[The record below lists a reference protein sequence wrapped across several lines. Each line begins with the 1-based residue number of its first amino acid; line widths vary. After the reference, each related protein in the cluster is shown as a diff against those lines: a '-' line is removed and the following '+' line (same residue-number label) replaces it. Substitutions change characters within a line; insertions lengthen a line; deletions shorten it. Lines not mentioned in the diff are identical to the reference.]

1 MSIDYKVTV
10 EIPTDVERVYGSDDL
25 FKSQIADRLKG
36 STVDDISN
44 NCIIAEFDSLE
55 DAEKAENEL
64 TELMADYESS
74 YDLIVADIIKVF
86 HGIDE
91 LLVCHDLTRLKKVLS
106 GINTS
111 QAFVTFLIDQSIAY
125 SRLQDK
131 ENGDFELIDE

>member
-44 NCIIAEFDSLE
+44 SCIIAEFDSLE
-55 DAEKAENEL
+55 DAEKAENAL
-64 TELMADYESS
+64 TELMAEYESQ
-74 YDLIVADIIKVF
+74 YDLTVAHIKKAF
-86 HGIDE
+86 YAIDE
-91 LLVCHDLTRLKKVLS
+91 LVACHTTSRLKNVLS
-106 GINTS
+106 GIHTS
-111 QAFVTFLIDQSIAY
+111 QSFVTFLIDQSIAY